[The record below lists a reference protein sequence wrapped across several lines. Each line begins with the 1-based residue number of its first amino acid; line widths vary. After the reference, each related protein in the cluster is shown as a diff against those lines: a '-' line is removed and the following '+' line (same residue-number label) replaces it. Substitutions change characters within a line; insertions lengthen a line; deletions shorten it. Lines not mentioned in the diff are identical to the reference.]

1 MSLGEKAKCQLVFL
15 HLDKGKQMNNS
26 PVGMLEILEI
36 RKRKIKRARY
46 QVSSGVSKAHATKAV
61 NNSSSI
67 PGTYMVKEGNTF
79 PKANL

>member
-36 RKRKIKRARY
+36 CKKKNKKC
-46 QVSSGVSKAHATKAV
+46 QVSSQLRGKAHATKPA
-61 NNSSSI
+61 NNSSFI
-67 PGTYMVKEGNTF
+67 PGTYTVKEGNTF